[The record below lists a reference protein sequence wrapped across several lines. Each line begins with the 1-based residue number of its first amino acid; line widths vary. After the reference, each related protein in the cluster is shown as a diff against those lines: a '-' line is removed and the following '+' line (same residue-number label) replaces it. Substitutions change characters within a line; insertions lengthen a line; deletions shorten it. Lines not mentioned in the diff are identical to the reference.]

1 MKYIITMETANG
13 TQYLGSDGWEQDK
26 ANAVEFEHEQ
36 AIAIY
41 STLKD
46 IRTGESLDYEEA

>member
-13 TQYLGSDGWEQDK
+13 KQYLGSDGWKQDRG
-26 ANAVEFEHEQ
+26 NAVEFGHEQ

-41 STLKD
+41 STLQD

>member
-1 MKYIITMETANG
+1 M
-13 TQYLGSDGWEQDK
+13 